1 MLNVAFWLLWHA
13 HSRSG
18 GHGKPRL
25 GGSKKLVSVWGWA
38 EGQRELTAPKG
49 LCKHCILPTAS
60 TADAAMV
67 QQTAVLNSWAERGDI
82 IIISGSSGAEA
93 FHPVCAMDVMTGK
106 RQQFRAVSKERTPLW
121 ISTTQACPQVSSD
134 SPSSNLL
141 SSSGYRMLTAT
152 PSRSDVTAGLRTA
165 RPWVPS
171 MSHSRRQQHGTQRRA
186 VPQSITG
193 SRLHAAGVLQ
203 LMNPQPAPRA
213 PPGCSHC
220 LWTAA
225 QGILREMLGFFTSL
239 LTLGYKM
246 SVMHWLTWLFWF
258 PAPLKIR
265 EHRHA

>member
-1 MLNVAFWLLWHA
+1 MSWLGSVSNSGLSQRKGHHSELAQHKPA
-13 HSRSG
+13 HRS
-18 GHGKPRL
+18 HQTVPAQTC
-25 GGSKKLVSVWGWA
+25 SV
-38 EGQRELTAPKG
+38 
-49 LCKHCILPTAS
+49 
-60 TADAAMV
+60 
-67 QQTAVLNSWAERGDI
+67 
-82 IIISGSSGAEA
+82 
-93 FHPVCAMDVMTGK
+93 
-106 RQQFRAVSKERTPLW
+106 
-121 ISTTQACPQVSSD
+121 
-134 SPSSNLL
+134 
-141 SSSGYRMLTAT
+141 SSGYRMLTAT